1 MLPSKMKEYLP
12 KYETG
17 CEYYPQCE
25 SCPYPDCLLD
35 MKLPSVR
42 TAMRRA
48 AILELLKAG
57 YTQQQVAEK
66 LGINQA
72 TVSRYALGT

>member
-1 MLPSKMKEYLP
+1 MLPNKVES
-12 KYETG
+12 G
-17 CEYYPQCE
+17 CEFWEDCF

-35 MKLPSVR
+35 MKLPNVR

-48 AILELLKAG
+48 AVIELLKAG

-72 TVSRYALGT
+72 TVSRYASGT

>member
-1 MLPSKMKEYLP
+1 MREHLP

-35 MKLPSVR
+35 IKLPNAR

-48 AILELLKAG
+48 AVLELLKAG
-57 YTQQQVAEK
+57 YTQRQVAEK
-66 LGINQA
+66 LKISIR
-72 TVSRYALGT
+72 TVQRYMTDIT

>member
-1 MLPSKMKEYLP
+1 MLSDKVES
-12 KYETG
+12 G
-17 CEYYPQCE
+17 CEFWEDCF

-35 MKLPSVR
+35 MKLPNVR

-48 AILELLKAG
+48 AVIELLKAG
-57 YTQQQVAEK
+57 YTQRQVAEK

-72 TVSRYALGT
+72 TVSRYASRT